1 MLPLQRVF
9 ACATAVFLCVF
20 AVFVGFSKVFRS
32 DFRGLRCLF
41 FGRDTAYAASL
52 FLHRLSSPDGDRPK
66 RCAKSLF
73 EFCAGKGGY
82 GKGDFLCKRSRV
94 RTDDDYGR
102 CFGGVGGEFASDE
115 TKGRGY
121 FAGGFAVL
129 CGFGGHDAFASDF
142 GCKNVYVADGAAV
155 AFKSAVRY
163 GFRKNR
169 ILPFCGCRALR
180 QGG

>member
-1 MLPLQRVF
+1 MQKFVCKRRRKKRKTDAFFASEAPEKAKTTKERRKVRRQKTVNRNKKCCRCNAFLRVQRRF
-9 ACATAVFLCVF
+9 FLCVF

-82 GKGDFLCKRSRV
+82 GKGDFLCKMSRV
-94 RTDDDYGR
+94 RTDDDYG
-102 CFGGVGGEFASDE
+102 
-115 TKGRGY
+115 
-121 FAGGFAVL
+121 
-129 CGFGGHDAFASDF
+129 
-142 GCKNVYVADGAAV
+142 
-155 AFKSAVRY
+155 
-163 GFRKNR
+163 
-169 ILPFCGCRALR
+169 
-180 QGG
+180 